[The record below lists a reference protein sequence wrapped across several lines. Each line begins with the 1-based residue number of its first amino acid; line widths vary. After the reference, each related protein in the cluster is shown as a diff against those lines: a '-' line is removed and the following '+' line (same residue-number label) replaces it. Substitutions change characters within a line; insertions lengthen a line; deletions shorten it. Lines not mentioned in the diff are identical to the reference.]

1 MGLIVVLTLARG
13 LHFVAVS
20 VLCGASLFQ
29 LYAPRAARSASALSK
44 SALQG
49 WVLLLVVS
57 GVAWAG
63 GLVAAITGDLA
74 NLISADV
81 LRGFFLETGFGRVW
95 LFRFV
100 LMLLV
105 ALVVVTAPHASKAS
119 ADASHKPSRRMHFV
133 LYLST
138 AALLISQAWIGHSF
152 ASAVAGDWIAIVV
165 YAAHVLSAA
174 VWIGGLW
181 PLAQVLRAPSLAI
194 EQRFAALQSFS
205 TVALLS
211 VIVLVGSGM
220 ANSFYRLGL
229 TSGSLSTTYCFVI
242 VVKIGLLGAALMLAS
257 DNRYS
262 ETPKLLKPDLEARAM
277 ATLLRNILREQWL
290 CAAILMAAAVLGLLS
305 PMAA

>member
-152 ASAVAGDWIAIVV
+152 AVIKRLFLPDDLMPDAGNALGGIGRRLFDHVDSSARSLGDVAGSRNA
-165 YAAHVLSAA
+165 YVLDL
-174 VWIGGLW
+174 G
-181 PLAQVLRAPSLAI
+181 R
-194 EQRFAALQSFS
+194 
-205 TVALLS
+205 
-211 VIVLVGSGM
+211 SGFR
-220 ANSFYRLGL
+220 SP
-229 TSGSLSTTYCFVI
+229 
-242 VVKIGLLGAALMLAS
+242 LGAPAVVSLRVDHVS
-257 DNRYS
+257 SPGS
-262 ETPKLLKPDLEARAM
+262 ETAPASR
-277 ATLLRNILREQWL
+277 R
-290 CAAILMAAAVLGLLS
+290 
-305 PMAA
+305 